1 MSAGRGTSVNT
12 DIRIS
17 VSFRN
22 HRKRKRLKMMIGEG
36 ATDYLLDLWISTAMN
51 RPSGVLND
59 MDEVDIALDAGWD
72 GDPKEFV
79 GALVKCGFMDFDG
92 ETYSMHDWEDHQ
104 GYVVHS
110 DVRKE
115 RAKKAAAKRWESKG
129 NANAMPQACGEHAAS
144 MPQACGEH
152 AQGNAP
158 SPAPIP
164 APSPNPNPAPN
175 AQETRVRVDDSPAD
189 SKPKFAPGPAPTE
202 YSVEFLELAD
212 QYPRK
217 DEGLAAAWIAFK
229 HCKAA
234 HAYPGN
240 PIVLPIL
247 VQWRVSTQ
255 WTDDGGRFVPAFS
268 RWIRERRWEAGP
280 PEDEAAKVAKQVADM
295 RAIRDMKKA
304 GGIRQ

>member
-1 MSAGRGTSVNT
+1 MNT

-22 HRKRKRLKMMIGEG
+22 HRKRKRLKMILGAG
-36 ATDYLLDLWISTAMN
+36 ATDYLLDLWIATAMN
-51 RPSGVLND
+51 RPSGVLHD

-72 GDPKEFV
+72 GEPKTFTS
-79 GALVKCGFMDFDG
+79 ALVKCGFMDVDDG
-92 ETYSMHDWEDHQ
+92 VYSMHDWEDHQ

-110 DVRKE
+110 DIRKE
-115 RAKKAAAKRWESKG
+115 RAKQAAAKRWECKG
-129 NANAMPQACGEHAAS
+129 NTDTMPQACSEHADS
-144 MPQACGEH
+144 MPQASVEH
-152 AQGNAP
+152 AKGNAP

-164 APSPNPNPAPN
+164 TPNPNPSPAPN
-175 AQETRVRVDDSPAD
+175 AQETRASEDTPIAD
-189 SKPKFAPGPAPTE
+189 SKTKFAPGPAPSE
-202 YSVEFLELAD
+202 YSVEFLQLAE

-229 HCKAA
+229 ACKAA

-247 VQWRVSTQ
+247 IAWRVSPQ
-255 WTDDGGRFVPAFS
+255 WTDDSGRFIPSFS

-280 PEDEAAKVAKQVADM
+280 PEDEAAKVAKQVSDM
-295 RAIRDMKKA
+295 RALREIKKA

>member
-1 MSAGRGTSVNT
+1 MNT

-22 HRKRKRLKMMIGEG
+22 HRKRKRLKMILGPG
-36 ATDYLLDLWISTAMN
+36 STDYLLDLWIATAMN
-51 RPSGVLND
+51 RPSGVLHD
-59 MDEVDIALDAGWD
+59 MDEVDIAFDAGWE

-79 GALVKCGFMDFDG
+79 GALVKCGLMDFDG
-92 ETYSMHDWEDHQ
+92 STYSMHDWEDHQ
-104 GYVVHS
+104 GYVVHA

-115 RAKKAAAKRWESKG
+115 RARKAASKRWESKD
-129 NANAMPQACGEHAAS
+129 NAESVPQACSEHADS
-144 MPQACGEH
+144 MPQACDQHDNGY
-152 AQGNAP
+152 AP

-164 APSPNPNPAPN
+164 IPNPNPKPAPL
-175 AQETRVRVDDSPAD
+175 AHTQDAHARVDNPTAD
-189 SKPKFAPGPAPTE
+189 SKSPLPPGPAPSE
-202 YSVEFLELAD
+202 YSSEFLQLAE

-229 HCKAA
+229 GAKAA
-234 HAYPGN
+234 HTYPGN

-247 VQWRVSTQ
+247 VAWRVSPQ

-280 PEDEAAKVAKQVADM
+280 PEDEVAKVAKQVADM
-295 RAIRDMKKA
+295 RAVAESKKVRV
-304 GGIRQ
+304 RQ